1 MNCACGV
8 CFRYRK
14 WDLGNDIVLIARC
27 EHDAVMYGPNNEV
40 QFINIKSLNEWDSR
54 VMDTLPPVPSAFRV
68 FVVAVVNIGRKDMD
82 SNAEAVAICSDD
94 LGGSL
99 NTQSQ
104 FVVMIGGH
112 T

>member
-1 MNCACGV
+1 M

-54 VMDTLPPVPSAFRV
+54 VMDTLPLVPLAFNSRTDCGPVQT
-68 FVVAVVNIGRKDMD
+68 FVYHSMCCIVV
-82 SNAEAVAICSDD
+82 
-94 LGGSL
+94 
-99 NTQSQ
+99 
-104 FVVMIGGH
+104 
-112 T
+112 